1 MMPKET
7 KNLLGATCPSMLSP
21 SWVITV
27 DVFTSKQ
34 TQKRNFVHIH
44 CPIVMSFWV
53 KGASWDGVGLPDEL
67 I

>member
-34 TQKRNFVHIH
+34 TQKRNFVHILAAKKTKLRRK
-44 CPIVMSFWV
+44 M
-53 KGASWDGVGLPDEL
+53 
-67 I
+67 